1 MTAQEFF
8 KTLIGLTIEEACKK
22 LGYWWRLDY
31 CHVNSIYGWYHFERA
46 AGGRV
51 ELHTEFKEGCN
62 RVVSENHNYMAE
74 IYQKRDL

>member
-1 MTAQEFF
+1 MTPKEFF
-8 KTLIGLTIEEACKK
+8 NSLIGLTIEEACKK

-31 CHVNSIYGWYHFERA
+31 CHCNAYCGWYNFDRA

-51 ELHTEFKEGCN
+51 ELRTEHNK
-62 RVVSENHNYMAE
+62 VVSENHNLMAE